1 MKMSFVTKSNIAGAT
16 NKMANAGAYVGS
28 FVGGVAGFMAADVI
42 GFSGLIDT
50 LWNTTGIESVVPALN
65 NIQPVVVPLIAAGI
79 YVAIGLAIGKLAFEG
94 RAVSIVVKFVSW
106 FFIGAGLREGLVGLV
121 GGVRAI
127 KTAGTVTA

>member
-1 MKMSFVTKSNIAGAT
+1 MAFVSKSNMAGAST
-16 NKMANAGAYVGS
+16 KMVSAGSYVGA

-50 LWNTTGIESVVPALN
+50 LWNTTGIETVVPALN

-79 YVAIGLAIGKLAFEG
+79 YVAIGLAIGRISFDGK
-94 RAVSIVVKFVSW
+94 AVNIVVKFVSW
-106 FFIGAGLREGLVGLV
+106 FFVGAGLREGLVGLV

>member
-1 MKMSFVTKSNIAGAT
+1 MAFVSKSNMAGAST
-16 NKMANAGAYVGS
+16 KMVSAGSYIGS

-50 LWNTTGIESVVPALN
+50 LWNTTGIESVIPALN

-79 YVAIGLAIGKLAFEG
+79 YIAIGLAVSRISFDGK
-94 RAVSIVVKFVSW
+94 AVNIVVKFAS
-106 FFIGAGLREGLVGLV
+106 FFCIGAGLREALVGLV

>member
-1 MKMSFVTKSNIAGAT
+1 MAFMNKSNVAGAT
-16 NKMANAGAYVGS
+16 TKMASAGAYIGS

-50 LWNTTGIESVVPALN
+50 LWNTTGIETVVPALN

-79 YVAIGLAIGKLAFEG
+79 YVAIGLAVGRIAFDGK
-94 RAVSIVVKFVSW
+94 AVNIVVKFASW